1 MTTYTAP
8 PLAIGY
14 APPPTDDFLPVPAG
28 AGPRRGALVGVVT
41 ALVIAGGA
49 AVFSAVMLV
58 RPAPAALHTVIVP
71 PPTPVYSATEIATAT
86 ERACAAWSVAGEAM
100 TSASNAVAD
109 APHGW
114 DDPVKM
120 DARGT
125 EARTA
130 LVESAYLEN
139 QVTPPVPPELTSAI
153 HDYLVATFDQED
165 ATMHKMG
172 TQVDAAIDRVNA
184 AKHRVNAACGLA

>member
-1 MTTYTAP
+1 MTTYAAP
-8 PLAIGY
+8 PPSTGY
-14 APPPTDDFLPVPAG
+14 TPPPTDEFPPVSAKP
-28 AGPRRGALVGVVT
+28 GPRRGALAGAVT

-58 RPAPAALHTVIVP
+58 RPTPAALHTVIVP
-71 PPTPVYSATEIATAT
+71 PPAPTYSAAEVTAATK
-86 ERACAAWSVAGEAM
+86 RACAAWSVAGEAM
-100 TSASNAVAD
+100 ISASNAVAD

-130 LVESAYLEN
+130 LIEGAYLEN
-139 QVTPPVPPELTSAI
+139 EVTPPVPPELTSAI

-172 TQVDAAIDRVNA
+172 TQVDAAVGRGNA
-184 AKHRVNAACGLA
+184 AIDRVNAACGLA

>member
-1 MTTYTAP
+1 MTTYAAS
-8 PLAIGY
+8 PLSTGY
-14 APPPTDDFLPVPAG
+14 TPPPTDDFPQVPAG
-28 AGPRRGALVGVVT
+28 TGPRRGALAGAVT
-41 ALVIAGGA
+41 ALVIAGAA

-71 PPTPVYSATEIATAT
+71 PPAPAYSAAEVAAAS

-100 TSASNAVAD
+100 ARASSAAAD
-109 APHGW
+109 APRSW
-114 DDPVKM
+114 DDALTR
-120 DARGT
+120 DAHGY

-130 LVESAYLEN
+130 LIESEYLAN
-139 QVTPPVPPELTSAI
+139 QVEPAARPELAGAI

-172 TQVDAAIDRVNA
+172 TQVDAAVDRGNTAVD
-184 AKHRVNAACGLA
+184 RVNAACGLA

>member
-1 MTTYTAP
+1 MTTYAAP
-8 PLAIGY
+8 PESTGY
-14 APPPTDDFLPVPAG
+14 SPPPRDDFPPVSAE
-28 AGPRRGALVGVVT
+28 ARPRRGALAGAVT
-41 ALVIAGGA
+41 AFVIAGGA
-49 AVFSAVMLV
+49 AIFSAVMLV

-71 PPTPVYSATEIATAT
+71 PPAPVYSAAEVTAAT
-86 ERACAAWSVAGEAM
+86 ERACTAWSVAGDAI
-100 TSASNAVAD
+100 TRASNAVAD

-130 LVESAYLEN
+130 LVESAYL
-139 QVTPPVPPELTSAI
+139 QSHVAPPVPPELKSAI
-153 HDYLVATFDQED
+153 NAYLVATFDQED

-184 AKHRVNAACGLA
+184 AKDRANAACGLG